1 MNIERQLFLRTMV
14 IGRAAGAAEHLAGLM
29 KDAYFP
35 AGTALY
41 RAGEACDQLFFI
53 VRGEVHLVS
62 PGLDPL
68 IFGARSVIGV
78 LDMLQDRP
86 YSRTAVAVTDV
97 EGLTARAD
105 DWLEMLEE
113 NFEFGRSALVN
124 NASGLVHMASSLP
137 RCGFPPEG
145 VGGAPL
151 PINEKAGAELDLV
164 GRLLALRAVPAF
176 SMARI
181 QALTSMAELAEQE
194 QLAPGAMLFQQG
206 EVPSAIYVIVRG
218 KIELVAGS
226 FSTPVPFGAGTL
238 VGNYAAFSERPLPFG
253 ARAVEPTTLL
263 RIRTEDLLDLME
275 IHFEVARS
283 AMAYVANERIRI
295 LEYRAELAAAA
306 PPSSGDVA
314 QVVPL
319 PVGA

>member
-14 IGRAAGAAEHLAGLM
+14 IGRAAGAAEHLAALM

-53 VRGEVHLVS
+53 IRGTVHLVA

-68 IFGARSVIGV
+68 RFGDRSVIGV

-124 NASGLVHMASSLP
+124 NATGLVQLASTLP
-137 RCGFPPEG
+137 LCGFPPEG
-145 VGGAPL
+145 VAGAPL
-151 PINEKAGAELDLV
+151 QINGKPGAPLDLV

-181 QALTSMAELAEQE
+181 QALSSMAELAEE
-194 QLAPGAMLFQQG
+194 EHHAAGATLFAEG
-206 EVPSAIYVIVRG
+206 AVPTGLYVLVRG
-218 KIELVAGS
+218 KVELVADG
-226 FSTPVPFGAGTL
+226 FRAPVPFGAGTL
-238 VGNYAAFSERPLPFG
+238 IGNYAAFSERPLPFG
-253 ARAVEPTTLL
+253 ARVVEPTTLL
-263 RIRTEDLLDLME
+263 RLRIEDLLDLME

-283 AMAYVANERIRI
+283 SMAYVANERIRV
-295 LEYRAELAAAA
+295 LEYRAELASLP
-306 PPSSGDVA
+306 PPSTGDVA